1 MKTLKDIAMVI
12 RSKNAGPYIFTFDVL
27 FPDRETFDQVV
38 AAGKV
43 SRDSVAAAYRIDAG
57 EVLAF
62 DFHPFAKAMKF
73 SIRRPTVSGAVGDG
87 DIYGA
92 QQHAPLLDL
101 PAL

>member
-1 MKTLKDIAMVI
+1 MTLKEIAMVI

-27 FPDRETFDQVV
+27 FPDRETFERVV
-38 AAGKV
+38 AAGRLDRK
-43 SRDSVAAAYRIDAG
+43 SVARAYGIPPA

-62 DFHPFAKAMKF
+62 DFYPFANAMKF

-92 QQHAPLLDL
+92 QQHAPLMDL
-101 PAL
+101 RAL